1 MKDHYRIVAIAD
13 SHVGGERWGI
23 DADKWTEPV
32 WEAMAYASE
41 NDVDVIV
48 VLGDLFHRRSPTP
61 AEYRRAMEALMEPCR
76 PLLIID
82 GNHDVGAAR
91 DSISATWAFNLPVRA
106 DICVVRGQAGY
117 VVFEGPAWMR
127 KGEGIQFVTLP
138 WPRLADYGFLND
150 DDRHGLA
157 EKLGSAREHVLSL
170 LRIAAE
176 KIDPRYPA
184 LLVGHAML
192 SYGANM
198 APNDPG
204 LMLGKDIVLPVSELP
219 IGEDGPVDIALFGH
233 VHQPDAFYVGSTQ
246 PTDFADVIP
255 KSFTVIDFERDGDD
269 GRWEYE
275 RKDIRYKTSLK
286 VWDCVI
292 VHEDET
298 RTVEGRMLDAYRIEC
313 ERRGLTEGPRFDVA
327 RARVVG
333 NGVDIDPAKVRK
345 VLGELADRVV
355 SVDIVRPQQ
364 QVRRLGGDDAP
375 IVATMKPD
383 EALAKWLEVTG
394 RTDEALRKR
403 TLETFRELLHSTGTA
418 GIPQ

>member
-23 DADKWTEPV
+23 DADKWTEPI
-32 WEAMAYASE
+32 WEAMAYANE

-48 VLGDLFHRRSPTP
+48 VLGDLFHRRSPSP
-61 AEYRRAMEALMEPCR
+61 AEYRRAMDALLEPCR

-82 GNHDVGAAR
+82 GNHDIGATH
-91 DSISATWAFNLPVRA
+91 DSISAAWPFDHALSVGRA
-106 DICVVRGQAGY
+106 DICTAGGQADY
-117 VVFEGPAWMR
+117 VVFEGPAWMK

-157 EKLGSAREHVLSL
+157 DKIASARDHVLSL
-170 LRIAAE
+170 LKIAAE
-176 KIDPRYPA
+176 KINPKWPA

-192 SYGANM
+192 SYGGDYQ
-198 APNDPG
+198 PNDPG
-204 LMLGKDIVLPVSELP
+204 LMLGKDIVIPTSELP
-219 IGEDGPVDIALFGH
+219 KQVGLALFGH
-233 VHQPDAFYVGSTQ
+233 VHQPDGWYVGSTQ
-246 PTDFADVIP
+246 PTDFADVVA
-255 KSFTVIDFERDGDD
+255 KSFTVIDFTLRDGQ
-269 GRWEYE
+269 WEYE
-275 RKDIRYKTSLK
+275 RQTVPYKTSLK

-298 RTVEGRMLDAYRIEC
+298 STVKGRIRDAYRIEC
-313 ERRGLTEGPRFDVA
+313 QRRGLTEGPRFDVA

-333 NGVDIDPAKVRK
+333 NGVDIDPAMVRK